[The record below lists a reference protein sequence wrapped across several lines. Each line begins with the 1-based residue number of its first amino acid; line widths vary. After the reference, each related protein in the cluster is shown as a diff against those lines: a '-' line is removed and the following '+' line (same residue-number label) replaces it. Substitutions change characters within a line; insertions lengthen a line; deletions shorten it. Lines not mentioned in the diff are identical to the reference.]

1 MVKDGTQN
9 GMSEQMKEKEN
20 VKRKKTQYY
29 SF

>member
-9 GMSEQMKEKEN
+9 GMPEQMKEKEN